1 MTSLNS
7 ARLQGEPAQL
17 TGSELRS
24 VAIRLTAS
32 AVVLWAML
40 AGIGCALT
48 RGLNHSAFER
58 WDRSVDRWF
67 VGRRTQFWNDVTR
80 IGSHAAETI
89 TVIALAVIL
98 VVGLRF
104 ALGTW
109 EASLFLALA
118 VIGEVAIFLCVTLVI
133 DRPRPRVPRL
143 DSAPPTSSF
152 PSGHVAAAVA
162 LYGAVAVVVWSYSR
176 REWLRAAA
184 LVIAIT
190 VPIVVGL
197 SRLYRGMHYPTDV
210 LAGALLGSLWLL
222 TVTLVL
228 MRPRSW

>member
-7 ARLQGEPAQL
+7 ARLEGQPARL
-17 TGSELRS
+17 TGSQLRS
-24 VAIRLTAS
+24 VAIRLVAS
-32 AVVLWAML
+32 ALVLWAIL
-40 AGIGCALT
+40 AGFGYALT
-48 RGLNHSAFER
+48 RWLNHSAFER
-58 WDRSVDRWF
+58 WDLSVDQWF
-67 VGRRTQFWNDVTR
+67 VGRRTQFWDDVTR

-98 VVGLRF
+98 VVGLRIV
-104 ALGTW
+104 LGTW
-109 EASLFLALA
+109 DASLFVALA

-133 DRPRPRVPRL
+133 DRPRPRVVRL

-162 LYGAVAVVVWSYSR
+162 LYGALAVVVWSYSR
-176 REWLRAAA
+176 REWLRVGA
-184 LVIAIT
+184 LVIAIA

-210 LAGALLGSLWLL
+210 FAGALLGVLWLITL
-222 TVTLVL
+222 TLVL